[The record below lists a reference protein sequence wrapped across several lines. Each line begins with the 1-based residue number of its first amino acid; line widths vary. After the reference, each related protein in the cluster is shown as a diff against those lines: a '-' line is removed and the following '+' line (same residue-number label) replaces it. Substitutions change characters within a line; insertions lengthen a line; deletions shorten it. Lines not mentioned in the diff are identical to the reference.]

1 MGWTYLSFK
10 NMVQDDA
17 KNFIVANFEDGTYDG
32 DTDWSEVFDDM
43 YYSND
48 VTGNASSAGH
58 PDCFLVTYK
67 FKPDCEGIANMFA
80 DEDIRETLEYT
91 YGDEVP
97 WDEFV
102 GHGQDGITKFDTWIR
117 IAMLCEL
124 NDDLYKYF
132 EQVQN
137 DFGKENQYAWC

>member
-1 MGWTYLSFK
+1 MGWIYLFFK
-10 NMVQDDA
+10 NMVEDDA

-43 YYSND
+43 YYSDD

-58 PDCFLVTYK
+58 PDCFLVTYE
-67 FKPDCEGIANMFA
+67 PDGEKIANMFA
-80 DEDIRETLEYT
+80 DEDIREMLESE

-97 WDEFV
+97 WYEFV
-102 GHGQDGITKFDTWIR
+102 GHGQEGITKFDAWIR

-124 NDDLYKYF
+124 NDDFYKYF
-132 EQVQN
+132 EQVQK
-137 DFGKENQYAWC
+137 DFSKEN

>member
-10 NMVQDDA
+10 NMVEDDA

-91 YGDEVP
+91 YGDDVP

-137 DFGKENQYAWC
+137 DFGKDN

>member
-10 NMVQDDA
+10 NMVEDDA

-137 DFGKENQYAWC
+137 DFGKEN

>member
-1 MGWTYLSFK
+1 MGWTYFSFK
-10 NMVQDDA
+10 HAVEDDA
-17 KNFIVANFEDGTYDG
+17 KKFIVSNFEDGTYDG

-43 YYSND
+43 YDSDD

-58 PDCFLVTYK
+58 PDCFLVTYG
-67 FKPDCEGIANMFA
+67 PDREKIASAFA
-80 DEDIRETLEYT
+80 DEDIRELLESE

-97 WDEFV
+97 WHEFV
-102 GHGQDGITKFDTWIR
+102 GHGQDGITKFVTWIR

-137 DFGKENQYAWC
+137 DFGKEN

>member
-1 MGWTYLSFK
+1 MGWIYLSFK
-10 NMVQDDA
+10 NMVEDDA

-43 YYSND
+43 YDSDD

-58 PDCFLVTYK
+58 PDCFLVTYE
-67 FKPDCEGIANMFA
+67 PDGEKIANMFA
-80 DEDIRETLEYT
+80 DEDIREMLESE

-97 WDEFV
+97 WYEFV
-102 GHGQDGITKFDTWIR
+102 GHGQEGITKFDAWIR
-117 IAMLCEL
+117 IAMLYEL

-132 EQVQN
+132 EQVQK
-137 DFGKENQYAWC
+137 DFSKEN

>member
-1 MGWTYLSFK
+1 MGWVYLSFK
-10 NMVQDDA
+10 NMVEDDA

-43 YYSND
+43 YYSDD

-80 DEDIRETLEYT
+80 DEDIRATLEYT

-97 WDEFV
+97 WNEFI

-132 EQVQN
+132 EQVQK
-137 DFGKENQYAWC
+137 DFGKEN

>member
-1 MGWTYLSFK
+1 MGWVYLSFK
-10 NMVQDDA
+10 NMVEDDA

-43 YYSND
+43 YYSDD

-80 DEDIRETLEYT
+80 DEDIRATLEDT

-97 WDEFV
+97 WDEFI

-132 EQVQN
+132 EQVQK
-137 DFGKENQYAWC
+137 DFGKEN

>member
-10 NMVQDDA
+10 NMVEDDA

-80 DEDIRETLEYT
+80 DKDIRETLEYT
-91 YGDEVP
+91 YGDDVP

-102 GHGQDGITKFDTWIR
+102 GHGQDGINTFDTWIR
-117 IAMLCEL
+117 IAMLYEL

-137 DFGKENQYAWC
+137 DFGKEN

>member
-10 NMVQDDA
+10 NMVEDDA

-43 YYSND
+43 YYSDD

-67 FKPDCEGIANMFA
+67 FKPDCDGIANMFA
-80 DEDIRETLEYT
+80 DEDIRATLEDT

-97 WDEFV
+97 WSEFV

-132 EQVQN
+132 EQVQK
-137 DFGKENQYAWC
+137 DFGKEN

>member
-1 MGWTYLSFK
+1 MGVIYLSFK
-10 NMVQDDA
+10 NMVEDDA
-17 KNFIVANFEDGTYDG
+17 KNFIVANFEDCTYNA

-43 YYSND
+43 YYADD

-58 PDCFLVTYK
+58 PDCFLVSYA
-67 FKPDCEGIANMFA
+67 PDYEKIAFMFT
-80 DEDIRETLEYT
+80 DEEIRETLEYT
-91 YGDEVP
+91 YGVDVP

-137 DFGKENQYAWC
+137 DFGKEN

>member
-1 MGWTYLSFK
+1 MGVIYLSFK
-10 NMVQDDA
+10 NMVEDDA

-43 YYSND
+43 YYSDD

-58 PDCFLVTYK
+58 PDCFLVSYA
-67 FKPDCEGIANMFA
+67 PDYEKIAFMFS
-80 DEDIRETLEYT
+80 DKEIRETIEYT

-97 WDEFV
+97 WDEFI
-102 GHGQDGITKFDTWIR
+102 GRGQDGITKFDTWIR
-117 IAMLCEL
+117 IAMLYEL

-137 DFGKENQYAWC
+137 DFGKEN

>member
-10 NMVQDDA
+10 NMVEDDA

-43 YYSND
+43 YYSDD

-80 DEDIRETLEYT
+80 DEDIRATLEDT

-97 WDEFV
+97 WSEFV

-132 EQVQN
+132 EQVQK
-137 DFGKENQYAWC
+137 DFGKEN

>member
-1 MGWTYLSFK
+1 MGWIYLSFK
-10 NMVQDDA
+10 NMVEDDA
-17 KNFIVANFEDGTYDG
+17 KNFIVANFEDGTYDC

-43 YYSND
+43 YYADD

-80 DEDIRETLEYT
+80 DKDIRELLEYT
-91 YGDEVP
+91 YGDDVP
-97 WDEFV
+97 WDEFI

-132 EQVQN
+132 EQVQK
-137 DFGKENQYAWC
+137 DFGKEN

>member
-10 NMVQDDA
+10 NMVEDDA

-80 DEDIRETLEYT
+80 DEDIREKLEYT

-117 IAMLCEL
+117 IAMLYEL

-137 DFGKENQYAWC
+137 DFGKEN